1 MQRPSLAVLVALA
14 ATPAVTSSLRA
25 QDVLDL
31 KSATEI
37 RTRFLADLDTVH
49 VKIMA
54 LAQAIPEVKYTWQPA
69 PGTRTVAN
77 ALMHV
82 ATEWYVYVPMV
93 VGAKPPA
100 GFGVPR
106 EAIPKLEQLTAK
118 AEVIDHLTKGWEH
131 ARQQLLAADLSTLL
145 GPRQLGP
152 QSITLAQFAFVMAG
166 DLHEHLGQLVTYARS
181 VGVVPPWSAKAGS

>member
-1 MQRPSLAVLVALA
+1 MRNRSLAILTALA
-14 ATPAVTSSLRA
+14 AAPVITNSLLA

-31 KSATEI
+31 KSAAEI
-37 RTRFLADLDTVH
+37 RTQFLADLDTVH

-54 LAQAIPEVKYTWQPA
+54 LAQAIPEAKYTWQPA

-82 ATEWYVYVPMV
+82 ATEWYVWVPMT
-93 VGAKPPA
+93 VGGKPPA
-100 GFGVPR
+100 GFGAPR

-131 ARQQLLAADLSTLL
+131 GRQQVLAADLSTLL
-145 GPRQLGP
+145 ASRQLGAR
-152 QSITLAQFAFVMAG
+152 SITLTQFAFAMAG

-181 VGVVPPWSAKAGS
+181 VGVVPPWSVKAGS